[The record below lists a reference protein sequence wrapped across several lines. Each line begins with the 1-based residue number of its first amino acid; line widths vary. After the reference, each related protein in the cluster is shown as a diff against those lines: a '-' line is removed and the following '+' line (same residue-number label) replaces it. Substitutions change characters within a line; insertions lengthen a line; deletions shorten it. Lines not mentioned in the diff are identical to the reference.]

1 MERPLTKVATKGGSM
16 CLNNQPTGFVAW
28 HLKATLLIHQ
38 NQKE

>member
-1 MERPLTKVATKGGSM
+1 MERPNKS
-16 CLNNQPTGFVAW
+16 QPKAAACVEIIGLFAW

>member
-1 MERPLTKVATKGGSM
+1 MERPFNKAATKGGSVF
-16 CLNNQPTGFVAW
+16 LNNQPTGFVAW